1 MKQDPWH
8 YPRGE
13 LAAHRLVM
21 EDIFYNP
28 ELEARW
34 GGLKPL
40 EKAVYLRVCSNKPLY
55 SANAIAEL
63 RRELNG
69 SLEASNVQSVVRRLS
84 GKGLISS
91 EGRGV
96 YRNEDPEL
104 LAWVSQQELP

>member
-1 MKQDPWH
+1 MKKIIFILLFFVMPAYTFAANYGHTGVNGRQRR
-8 YPRGE
+8 YSARSEFRGRTI
-13 LAAHRLVM
+13 LQNSPH
-21 EDIFYNP
+21 
-28 ELEARW
+28 
-34 GGLKPL
+34 
-40 EKAVYLRVCSNKPLY
+40 

-69 SLEASNVQSVVRRLS
+69 SLAASSVQSVVRQLS
-84 GKGLISS
+84 SKGLISS